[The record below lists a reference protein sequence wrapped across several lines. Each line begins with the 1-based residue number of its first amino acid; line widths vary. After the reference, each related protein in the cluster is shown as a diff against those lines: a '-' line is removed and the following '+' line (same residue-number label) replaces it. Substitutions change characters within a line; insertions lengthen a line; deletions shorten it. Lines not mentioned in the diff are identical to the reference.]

1 MKTEMISSD
10 CRFIDFLQGVRG
22 RSPDEILRLAEE
34 EATRAE
40 RLSLRFRGG
49 PVGAR
54 CGEDYAERL
63 KQLIDYL
70 RFSIK
75 PRKPTADPAWFAS
88 LSSAE
93 SSRENVSRPAP
104 VKIIS

>member
-1 MKTEMISSD
+1 MKTHMISSD
-10 CRFIDFLQGVRG
+10 CRFVEFLQEMSG
-22 RSPDEILRLAEE
+22 RSLDEILRLAEE

-40 RLSLRFRGG
+40 RLSLRSRGG
-49 PVGAR
+49 LLGAR

-75 PRKPTADPAWFAS
+75 PRKPIADPTWLAS
-88 LSSAE
+88 LSLAE
-93 SSRENVSRPAP
+93 GLRGNVFRPAP
-104 VKIIS
+104 AKTVS

>member
-1 MKTEMISSD
+1 MISSD
-10 CRFIDFLQGVRG
+10 CRFVDFLRWANG
-22 RSPDEILRLAEE
+22 RSAEEILRLAEE

-40 RLSLRFRGG
+40 RLSLRSRGG
-49 PVGAR
+49 SVGER

-75 PRKPTADPAWFAS
+75 PRRPIADPGW
-88 LSSAE
+88 LSSLNSAGPPPRK
-93 SSRENVSRPAP
+93 SPPPVSGNT
-104 VKIIS
+104 VS